1 VNVEVLANDQWG
13 RATAQSTVLSSRLI
27 EVPAAGPVLVSPMVS
42 VMPDT
47 ATFKSGGDLASWIG
61 LVPRQNSSGGKER
74 PRGTTK
80 QATGNRGSYRW
91 GGAVAVICYG
101 HEAGA

>member
-47 ATFKSGGDLASWIG
+47 AAEL
-61 LVPRQNSSGGKER
+61 Q
-74 PRGTTK
+74 
-80 QATGNRGSYRW
+80 RW
-91 GGAVAVICYG
+91 
-101 HEAGA
+101 